1 MSNFAIHHDDQ
12 SSVLHNVLIGV
23 FQAAIAVL
31 AGALWFAPF
40 AA

>member
-1 MSNFAIHHDDQ
+1 MSNFAIHQDEQ
-12 SSVLHNVLIGV
+12 SSVLHTVLIGA